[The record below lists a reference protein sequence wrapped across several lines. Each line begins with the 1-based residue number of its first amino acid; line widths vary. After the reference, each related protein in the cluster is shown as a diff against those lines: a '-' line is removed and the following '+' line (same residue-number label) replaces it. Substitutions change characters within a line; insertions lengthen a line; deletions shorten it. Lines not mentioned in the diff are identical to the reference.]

1 MNTPA
6 RIVTVLVAL
15 ALTGTALP
23 AQETL
28 RDTIRASRITADL
41 QPRTGTRVVKSS
53 DIRSLIT
60 PLGDGSAIK
69 LIQTLPGVATGA
81 EGSSALYVRG
91 GNIGSN
97 VITID
102 GVPLYGSGHI
112 LGFSTSY
119 SPDIVSDTRFMVGG
133 FSSEE
138 GNLTSSHIK
147 VNTRDGDFS
156 KLSGG
161 ASASPFILGGYISTP
176 LVKDKLSF
184 IGAVRVSPVGLEL
197 QAVKGMTSALDDISD
212 IRAAV
217 GDAYG
222 KLKWLITPRQSL
234 SLSGFYSLDSYGYT
248 YGTTSKDKMGWSNAV
263 VSLAH
268 DVSFDTPW
276 RVESGLSAN

>member
-112 LGFSTSY
+112 L
-119 SPDIVSDTRFMVGG
+119 
-133 FSSEE
+133 
-138 GNLTSSHIK
+138 
-147 VNTRDGDFS
+147 
-156 KLSGG
+156 
-161 ASASPFILGGYISTP
+161 
-176 LVKDKLSF
+176 
-184 IGAVRVSPVGLEL
+184 
-197 QAVKGMTSALDDISD
+197 
-212 IRAAV
+212 
-217 GDAYG
+217 
-222 KLKWLITPRQSL
+222 
-234 SLSGFYSLDSYGYT
+234 
-248 YGTTSKDKMGWSNAV
+248 
-263 VSLAH
+263 
-268 DVSFDTPW
+268 
-276 RVESGLSAN
+276 